1 MTERDYFY
9 DKVVP
14 RLIEERIAHTAR
26 VPRQPRRRSRH
37 AIATGLHHLA
47 DRLDN

>member
-14 RLIEERIAHTAR
+14 RLIEERIARTAR
-26 VPRQPRRRSRH
+26 VPRQPRRRRH
-37 AIATGLHHLA
+37 TIATRLHHLA

>member
-26 VPRQPRRRSRH
+26 TPHQPRRKRH
-37 AIATGLHHLA
+37 AIAAGLHQLA
-47 DRLDN
+47 NRIDN

>member
-14 RLIEERIAHTAR
+14 RLIEERIARTAR
-26 VPRQPRRRSRH
+26 VPRQPRRSRH
-37 AIATGLHHLA
+37 AIAARLHQLA
-47 DRLDN
+47 SRIDN